1 MQPLP
6 YLVHPLSSTSLLF
19 FLLFCVGESTGS
31 NRIESNILQDRKKAQ
46 QSKAA
51 KASRTTMEFDDDT
64 NNNTTSTSNTGVD
77 VVVDEGE
84 EEADLVQIRLSNLSS
99 ETEKLLTAIIDEE
112 QQKLHPRG
120 TGEDDA
126 EQPRPPPSITLQTT
140 RGDGAGQQRRSSSTL
155 SFRRSLLSQTTADQ
169 IMEGL
174 FEEVNTNHNSHRS
187 DPNTSSTVAS
197 VPSMEVSSL
206 ASSATNTDPL
216 PYQPRTS
223 MDSIM
228 IDEDCYNIINTTE
241 DENDDDRIDPSVFGG
256 GGGTQHSP
264 SRKSLVLSRR
274 TLDLFDRAFEEN
286 DDDMVVPMS
295 SISMDLDKVSKVT
308 SSSFKQ
314 ESDAHHQLHMAA
326 IEEEMEAL
334 TVDQQQKIIF
344 DVHGFPIQTSINTH
358 NATATPAAGSAAE
371 LQYFQL
377 CLECLD
383 EELLDHNLTQ
393 LLGSRA
399 QPGLPSRGT
408 TYTTA
413 AEAALRSAE
422 AQNAE
427 YVTTIK
433 LLILQFWIEGFTTQN
448 AGRDIVKN
456 RIVEEDTDRPF
467 TTLAGPLT
475 EAAVTAAALAT
486 RQDDDDNDATEP
498 DPTMSSAAIAVAT
511 VIAKKAAVHLV
522 HHFDVKHELFPP
534 DKGYAADLLGRDVRL
549 SDMSSDDMEG
559 TSNIRTRNFRFAVV
573 DLLLTYTPQRFG

>member
-1 MQPLP
+1 M
-6 YLVHPLSSTSLLF
+6 
-19 FLLFCVGESTGS
+19 G
-31 NRIESNILQDRKKAQ
+31 
-46 QSKAA
+46 
-51 KASRTTMEFDDDT
+51 FDNDT
-64 NNNTTSTSNTGVD
+64 VD
-77 VVVDEGE
+77 VVADEGSMDE
-84 EEADLVQIRLSNLSS
+84 EETDLVQIRLSNLSS

-140 RGDGAGQQRRSSSTL
+140 RGDGAGPQRRSSSTL

-475 EAAVTAAALAT
+475 EAAVTAAAT
-486 RQDDDDNDATEP
+486 T
-498 DPTMSSAAIAVAT
+498 TTTSAASVAVAT